1 MNSIKLEEEYHFPAS
16 TEAAS
21 VTGAHE
27 AMPPG
32 LLWGGPLT
40 SPLKQLPFPPCTDD
54 RTDDQ
59 DPRRGAGVLR
69 LQPAASDP
77 RVSFMVKT

>member
-40 SPLKQLPFPPCTDD
+40 SPLNSCHSPPAQMTELITRIPGEEPVHSDSNPQLLTQGFHS
-54 RTDDQ
+54 R
-59 DPRRGAGVLR
+59 
-69 LQPAASDP
+69 
-77 RVSFMVKT
+77 